1 MITIR
6 VFMVMCLMV
15 KAMDPVKSIVMLGF
29 SELNIEKPYTNR
41 QDNTIII
48 ISVLK
53 VFRVS

>member
-1 MITIR
+1 
-6 VFMVMCLMV
+6 MV